1 MARGHLLIY
10 LNVPYT
16 NTMATDYITINSQNL
31 AQTPSVKPPTYQPT
45 PVDPSIAQGA
55 LASVAGDFG
64 FYEQS
69 VKQKEAELQANRD
82 SQSSLSTALLG
93 KQQDIQNANETAGV
107 NAQTDISNQYGATLA
122 NLNAQASSL
131 QREAQAIPIANRS
144 QYQQGGVAGTESQ
157 VRNVNYDQL
166 QQNALKAL
174 SIAQQSD
181 IAAAALTGS
190 QLKLQAAKDKA
201 QQMVDLKYKPM
212 EDLLAIK
219 KEQYELN
226 KDVLAS
232 IDKKRTE
239 ALNAAIKKEEAQIA
253 EQKANEKGVAEL
265 VTNAAGQG
273 APEDIRARAAKA
285 KTPMEAA
292 NILGVYAGDYLK
304 NQLLKEQIKKAK
316 ADTAETYAKIG
327 VLGTKSYGREVV
339 TEGGIPLVKVTP
351 KEIQDL
357 NETQIAKNSLVSLVD
372 GMITSIDKY
381 GTQVMFG
388 KEAGTRS
395 GAKTNLLLAMKNLE
409 KTGALDRG
417 TIDVL
422 TGTIPD
428 SKFFATEAAQKAAL
442 QQLKDTVNGKVDE
455 YIGSYKGTTAETD
468 PRTKRIYETTGVVS
482 SGNAQADAYFKMTSQ
497 ALTNVNKSMSTP
509 NAINA
514 GFIDNQK

>member
-1 MARGHLLIY
+1 MDY
-10 LNVPYT
+10 SLNVPYT
-16 NTMATDYITINSQNL
+16 NTMATDYTTINSQNL
-31 AQTPSVKPPTYQPT
+31 TQTPSVKLPTYQPS
-45 PVDPSIAQGA
+45 PVDPNLAPSVLAGIAGQFDSVNMQNERA
-55 LASVAGDFG
+55 LQ
-64 FYEQS
+64 EQ
-69 VKQKEAELQANRD
+69 QANRD
-82 SQSSLSTALLG
+82 QQNNLSSALLG
-93 KQQDIQNANETAGV
+93 KTADTQAFQDQAGV
-107 NAQTDISNQYGATLA
+107 NAARATQDQYTQQIYD
-122 NLNAQASSL
+122 LNAQASSL
-131 QREAQAIPIANRS
+131 MKEGEAAKQNAVKEGRQFGSVQSFVTSQQNEIERNRAIKALEISANADIAQAS
-144 QYQQGGVAGTESQ
+144 
-157 VRNVNYDQL
+157 L
-166 QQNALKAL
+166 L
-174 SIAQQSD
+174 
-181 IAAAALTGS
+181 GS
-190 QLKLQAAKDKA
+190 QMKLQAAKDKA

-212 EDLLAIK
+212 EDALAMK

-253 EQKANEKGVAEL
+253 EQKANEKGIADL

-327 VLGTKSYGREVV
+327 VLGAKSDGREVV
-339 TEGGIPLVKVTP
+339 TEGGVPLVKVTP

-357 NETQIAKNSLVSLVD
+357 NDTQIAKNSLVSLVD

-409 KTGALDRG
+409 KTGALDKG

-497 ALTNVNKSMSTP
+497 ALTNVNNSMSTP
-509 NAINA
+509 NAVNA

>member
-1 MARGHLLIY
+1 MDY
-10 LNVPYT
+10 SLNVPYT
-16 NTMATDYITINSQNL
+16 NTMATDYTTINSQNL
-31 AQTPSVKPPTYQPT
+31 TQTPSVKLPTYQPAV
-45 PVDPSIAQGA
+45 VDPNLAPSVLAGIAGQFDSVNMQNERA
-55 LASVAGDFG
+55 LQ
-64 FYEQS
+64 EQ
-69 VKQKEAELQANRD
+69 QANRD
-82 SQSSLSTALLG
+82 QQNNLSSALLG
-93 KQQDIQNANETAGV
+93 KTADTQAFQDQAGV
-107 NAQTDISNQYGATLA
+107 NAARATQDQYTQQIYD
-122 NLNAQASSL
+122 LNAQASSL
-131 QREAQAIPIANRS
+131 MKEGEAAKQNAVKEGRQFGSVQSFVTSQQNEIERNRAIKALEISANADIAQAS
-144 QYQQGGVAGTESQ
+144 
-157 VRNVNYDQL
+157 L
-166 QQNALKAL
+166 L
-174 SIAQQSD
+174 
-181 IAAAALTGS
+181 GS
-190 QLKLQAAKDKA
+190 QMKLQAAKDKA
-201 QQMVDLKYKPM
+201 QQMVDLKYKPI
-212 EDLLAIK
+212 EDALAMK

-239 ALNAAIKKEEAQIA
+239 ALNAAIKKEENQIA
-253 EQKANEKGVAEL
+253 EQKANEKGIADL

-327 VLGTKSYGREVV
+327 VLGAKSDGREVV
-339 TEGGIPLVKVTP
+339 TEGGVPLVKVTP

-357 NETQIAKNSLVSLVD
+357 NDTQIAKNSLVSLVD

-409 KTGALDRG
+409 KTGALDKG

-497 ALTNVNKSMSTP
+497 ALTNVNNTMSTP
-509 NAINA
+509 NAVNA